1 MKTAGLHDLAWRSR
15 PRWRAWA
22 LLAACA
28 LAAGGVLGWAQHR
41 VDQRLQLL
49 VDRRPAPASAPSMP
63 TAAADPLAGIDKAGL
78 ERVEGEL
85 RMLNRDWPGLLA
97 AIVPQDR
104 HTRLLSLDV
113 NPASGNV
120 IVTGRAPGHAAVSTY
135 VMELNNSSLIQEVR
149 LLRIEGLGGGTVFE
163 VSAQWR

>member
-1 MKTAGLHDLAWRSR
+1 MKAAGLHDLAWRSR
-15 PRWRAWA
+15 PRWRAWT

-28 LAAGGVLGWAQHR
+28 LGAGSALAWAQHR
-41 VDQRLQLL
+41 IDQRLQFLA
-49 VDRRPAPASAPSMP
+49 DRRSVPASTPSVP
-63 TAAADPLAGIDKAGL
+63 TPVVDPLAGIAKTGL

-97 AIVPQDR
+97 AVVPQDR
-104 HTRLLSLDV
+104 YTRLLSLDV

-120 IVTGRAPGHAAVSTY
+120 IVTGQAPSHSAVSTY
-135 VMELNNSSLIQEVR
+135 VMELDNSSLIQEVR
-149 LLRIEGLGGGTVFE
+149 LLRIEGLGDGTVFE